1 MPEPLM
7 RAFAEL
13 CEAIAATP
21 SKTEKVAK
29 VAAFLARLDPDAA
42 ALSAIF
48 LSGRLV
54 PRHDSRPSGVR
65 FSLVIQAVVAIC
77 GEEGVA
83 TALRRHG
90 DLGGMAEELL
100 EGRAGEDVPM
110 AELSGVF
117 EALVRD
123 RTAAGKVRILR
134 DFLARL
140 RPVEAKYAVKVLV
153 GDLRIGLQESLVEE
167 AIARAFEAR
176 AEDVQRANM
185 LTSDLGQTVRLARDG
200 RLARARLRLF
210 HPVSFMLASPAESAA
225 DALEAVGGDALVED
239 KFDGIRAQ
247 AHVGGGRAMLF
258 SRNLEEAS
266 EFPELLEPLRALAGE
281 AVLDGEIV
289 GVVGERSLPFTAFQ
303 RRLGRR
309 QKELF
314 IADEIPVRF
323 WVFDLLYQD
332 GEMLLDLPLL
342 ERRGRLSAL
351 VLGADA
357 ALLRSVGMDRVGDA
371 PSAEAAFEAA
381 LARGNEGIMLKD
393 PRSPYRPGRRGRAWM
408 KLKRPL
414 ATLDVVVTGVEYGH
428 GKRAGVLSDYT
439 FSVRDEGGLKT
450 LGKAFTGLTDKE
462 IAELTPVFLEAT
474 LEERGGL
481 RRVRP
486 EIVLEVAFNNIQP
499 SKRHESGYALRFPRI
514 VRLRPDKAVSEI
526 DTLERVVEIYR
537 QGLR

>member
-1 MPEPLM
+1 M

-54 PRHDSRPSGVR
+54 PRHDSRPSGVG

-167 AIARAFEAR
+167 AIARAFGAR